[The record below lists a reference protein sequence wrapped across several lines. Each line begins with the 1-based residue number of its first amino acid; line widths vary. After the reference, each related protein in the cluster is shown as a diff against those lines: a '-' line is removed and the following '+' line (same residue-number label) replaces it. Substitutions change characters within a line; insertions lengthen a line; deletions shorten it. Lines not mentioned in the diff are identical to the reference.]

1 MIFSLVKAGRA
12 IEQRLEEA
20 LARVGL
26 SLAKFG
32 ALMHLVEAGEP
43 LTLSEC
49 AKKMACVRSNITQLM
64 DRLEADG
71 LVRRVE
77 DPQDRRAVRAAVTR
91 LGAERQAA
99 GAKEVAKV
107 QAELA
112 KTMRQ
117 MLALPLSNDARWFEL
132 SARACAGQTRSSVGL
147 THGIAHTLEGPLRQ
161 AQPEEDWHHAKL
173 CSVFLWPVMCLNR
186 TESEKWSQLVGDQ
199 DLDPGAAE
207 AVLRSLFDREC
218 YEKALPTLVQH
229 WRAVLRDRC
238 TRTNSA
244 LVRPA
249 HLRYFQERAF
259 L

>member
-1 MIFSLVKAGRA
+1 MKHTHIQQSGQGEKDRQMMFSVVTAGHA

-49 AKKMACVRSNITQLM
+49 AKKMACVRSNVTQLM

-77 DPQDRRAVRAAVTR
+77 DPQDRRAVRAALTR

-112 KTMRQ
+112 NTLNDMDHG
-117 MLALPLSNDARWFEL
+117 ALQRAL
-132 SARACAGQTRSSVGL
+132 SA
-147 THGIAHTLEGPLRQ
+147 I
-161 AQPEEDWHHAKL
+161 K
-173 CSVFLWPVMCLNR
+173 
-186 TESEKWSQLVGDQ
+186 
-199 DLDPGAAE
+199 
-207 AVLRSLFDREC
+207 
-218 YEKALPTLVQH
+218 
-229 WRAVLRDRC
+229 
-238 TRTNSA
+238 
-244 LVRPA
+244 
-249 HLRYFQERAF
+249 
-259 L
+259 